1 VPCDGVLDPRSQ
13 RLPPDSVKPHILVL
27 MLSKLQ
33 RIICGTIAFFV
44 QQVFESMSALQVAPA
59 QKRMALAVSLT
70 IEENRQDASDEH
82 LAFFVQQVN
91 ESLDA
96 EQVAPAQ

>member
-59 QKRMALAVSLT
+59 QKRMALVVSLT
-70 IEENRQDASDEH
+70 MEAGQDASDEH